1 MSSMESEAKLG
12 AVATAPNLE
21 ARRTLERLAER
32 YVWWSP
38 PERTVNENLPRLI
51 AAVMEMGTWKDAS
64 EMERLVG
71 PDAIASVLDAP
82 PSGVLSAKS
91 LAFWHARLGRVGDP
105 PIPAR
110 RFG

>member
-1 MSSMESEAKLG
+1 MESEAKFG
-12 AVATAPNLE
+12 AVATAPTLE
-21 ARRTLERLAER
+21 ARRKLERLAAR

-51 AAVMEMGTWKDAS
+51 AAVMEMGTWEDAS

-71 PDAIASVLDAP
+71 VDSIVGVLDAP
-82 PSGVLSAKS
+82 PAGVLSAKS
-91 LAFWHARLGRVGDP
+91 LAFWHARLGRIGDP
-105 PIPAR
+105 PVPAR